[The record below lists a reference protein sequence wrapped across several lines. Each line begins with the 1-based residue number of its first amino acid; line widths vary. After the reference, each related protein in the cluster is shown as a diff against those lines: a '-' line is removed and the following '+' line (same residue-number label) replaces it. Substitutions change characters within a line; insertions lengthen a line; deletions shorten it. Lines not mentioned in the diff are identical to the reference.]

1 MTQPIVELMDEDDLA
16 RALGQN
22 IKLARVARGFRRE
35 DLCSQAGV
43 SLQALKNLEGGGNV
57 ELKTYLRAACAL
69 GLARGLLEQS
79 EPRARTLDELERME
93 LARMRPTRVRITRNA
108 P

>member
-1 MTQPIVELMDEDDLA
+1 MAQPIVELMDEADLA

-22 IKLARVARGFRRE
+22 VKLARVARGLRRE

-43 SLQALKNLEGGGNV
+43 SMQALKNLEGGANV
-57 ELKTYLRAACAL
+57 ELKTFLRAARAL
-69 GLARGLLEQS
+69 GLTRGLLEQS
-79 EPRARTLDELERME
+79 EPRARTLDELERIE
-93 LARMRPTRVRITRNA
+93 LARMRPTRVRRTGNA